1 VRPLGRGGRRLTDP
15 AAPAAATA
23 EPVGESFVSS
33 GFTISAHLARPTT
46 LSREVPGLVLCHG
59 FPTGIASA
67 DATAASFPQLADR
80 IAYDMGWMA
89 LTFNFRGSGR
99 SEGDFSL
106 AAWLDDVHAAI
117 DHLHTVDRV
126 RSVWLA
132 GFGTGGALCICAGAV
147 RSDVQGVAA
156 LGVPADFDDWAGH
169 PRRLLEHARDVELI
183 TSPGFP
189 PSLDGWSREFR
200 DIRPAEAAADLAPR
214 PFLVVHGS
222 EDEAVPQFDGRVLGD
237 AHGSAELRIIVGAGH
252 QLRHDPR
259 AIAILL
265 GWLDRHHHS

>member
-1 VRPLGRGGRRLTDP
+1 MPGLRPPDERRRRALNDET
-15 AAPAAATA
+15 APSSAL
-23 EPVGESFVSS
+23 GESFVSS

-46 LSREVPGLVLCHG
+46 LAREVPGVVLCHG

-67 DATAASFPQLADR
+67 AATAASFPQLADR
-80 IAYDMGWMA
+80 IALDMGWMA

-117 DHLHTVDRV
+117 DHLRTVDRV

-147 RSDVQGVAA
+147 RPEVQGVAA

-169 PRRLLEHARDVELI
+169 PRRLLEHARDLDLI

-189 PSLDGWSREFR
+189 PSLDAWSRELR
-200 DIRPAEAAADLAPR
+200 DIRPAQAVATLAPR
-214 PFLVVHGS
+214 PLLLVHGS
-222 EDEAVPQFDGRVLGD
+222 DDEAVPHFDARVLGD
-237 AHGSAELRIIVGAGH
+237 AHGRAELRIIAGAGH

-265 GWLDRHHHS
+265 GWLDRHHHT

>member
-1 VRPLGRGGRRLTDP
+1 
-15 AAPAAATA
+15 
-23 EPVGESFVSS
+23 VGESFVSS

-67 DATAASFPQLADR
+67 AATAASFPQLADR
-80 IAYDMGWMA
+80 IAIDMGWMA
-89 LTFNFRGSGR
+89 LSFNFRGSGM

-106 AAWLDDVHAAI
+106 AAWFDDVHAAI
-117 DHLHTVDRV
+117 DHLLTVDRV

-132 GFGTGGALCICAGAV
+132 GFGTGGALCICAGAA
-147 RSDVQGVAA
+147 RPEVQGVASLA
-156 LGVPADFDDWAGH
+156 APADFDDWADH
-169 PRRLLEHARDVELI
+169 PRRILDHARSLDLI

-189 PSLDGWSREFR
+189 ASQDAWSREFR
-200 DIRPAEAAADLAPR
+200 TIRPVEVVHELADR
-214 PFLVVHGS
+214 PLMLVHGS
-222 EDEAVPQFDGRVLGD
+222 EDEAVPQFDARVLGD
-237 AHGSAELRIIVGAGH
+237 AHGSADLRIIAGAGH

-265 GWLDRHHHS
+265 GWLDRHHHT